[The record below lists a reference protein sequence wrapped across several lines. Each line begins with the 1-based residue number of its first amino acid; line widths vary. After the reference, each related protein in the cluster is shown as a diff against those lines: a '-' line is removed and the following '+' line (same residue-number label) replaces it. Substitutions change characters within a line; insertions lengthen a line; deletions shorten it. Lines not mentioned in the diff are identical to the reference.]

1 MRRSRLTHVVFLVLL
16 LSVLTAVVK
25 SGDIYFEI
33 KKQLTIFSDVYKEV
47 ATLYVD
53 EVPPETLMKNG
64 INSMLDILDPYTT
77 FVDEGEQQ
85 QMEILSTGNYGGVGI
100 DAGYRGNR
108 IVVIAPYEGYPASR
122 AGIHSGDII
131 LEIDGVSTE
140 NMSPE
145 EVQQLTIG
153 DIGTSITLVIERRG
167 IDQPIIFEL
176 ERERIEVRN
185 IEYSD
190 LIGEDSGIGYVQLT
204 RFGQNTSE
212 ELREVLL
219 DFKQSDQLK
228 GLILD
233 LRNNPGGLLNE
244 AVHVVDK
251 FIEPGELIVETRG
264 RLQSQN
270 NSFYSEEPP
279 LFKEMPLVI
288 LLNSGSASA
297 SEVVAGALQDLD
309 RAIIIGETSFGKGL
323 VQTVRPLSYNTSLR
337 LTVSK
342 YYTPSGRSIQSIDYS
357 RVNGIHD
364 QPISGQPGREFR
376 TKNGR
381 KVTEGAGIEPDI
393 LIEDGNAS
401 LLLTTLRQR
410 NHFFFFIS
418 DFIADQ
424 NQDEINNDMPNQ
436 LFNLF
441 VEYLENEEFDFRT
454 SADENISRLKN
465 MDDHFSD
472 VQRANSLINE
482 LEDLVDD
489 QKKMKLIENRDQIE
503 NALMLEWIAGTQG
516 EDKKLK
522 ESLPLDPIITQSL
535 SVISNPDR
543 YNQILSN

>member
-1 MRRSRLTHVVFLVLL
+1 MSRSRLIHVVFLVLL

-33 KKQLTIFSDVYKEV
+33 KKQLTIFSDVYKEI

-100 DAGYRGNR
+100 DAGYRENR

-122 AGIHSGDII
+122 AGIHPGDII

-153 DIGTSITLVIERRG
+153 DIGTHITLLIERRG

-176 ERERIEVRN
+176 QRERIEVRN

-190 LIGEDSGIGYVQLT
+190 LIGNDSAIGYVRLT
-204 RFGQNTSE
+204 RFGQNTSG

-219 DFKQSDQLK
+219 EFRQNDQLK

-279 LFKEMPLVI
+279 LFKDIPLII

-357 RVNGIHD
+357 RVNGI
-364 QPISGQPGREFR
+364 QNPPISDQSNREFR

-381 KVTEGAGIEPDI
+381 KVIEGAGIEPDI
-393 LIEDGNAS
+393 RIEDGNAS

-410 NHFFFFIS
+410 NHFFFFVN
-418 DFIADQ
+418 DYLADQ
-424 NQDEINNDMPNQ
+424 NPGESNNMPNR
-436 LFNLF
+436 LFDLF

-465 MDDHFSD
+465 MEDHFSD
-472 VQRANSLINE
+472 AQKADNLINE
-482 LEDLVDD
+482 LEVLIND

-516 EDKKLK
+516 EDEKLK

-543 YNQILSN
+543 YNRILGN